1 MSTPR
6 VPPPSQSGL
15 TGAALRGA
23 VDLGALAKAR
33 EASKAGAGSNGG
45 PGAPGA
51 GSFVIDVTA
60 ANFEADVINQSAV
73 VPVVLDLWASW
84 CAPCKQLTPVL
95 ERLAAEFAGRF
106 LLAKVDVDAEQQ
118 IAAAF
123 QVQSIPSVFA
133 VIAGQPVPLFQ
144 GALPEAQVR
153 QVIDE
158 LLKVAAENGVAG
170 RLQPIGGDAGPAAGP
185 AAAEEPQD
193 DPADELFLQAGEAIA
208 TGDWPSAEAAYRQLL
223 ELDANDPDARA
234 GLTMVQLRG
243 RLQGVDELAAV
254 QSSDAAPG
262 DVDKAIV
269 AAEVNI
275 ANGDAERGYDR
286 LIQAVKLA
294 AGEDRARARTRL
306 VELFDLALPDDP
318 QVMRARRA
326 LAAALY

>member
-33 EASKAGAGSNGG
+33 EAQSQRAGGGADGASGAGSY
-45 PGAPGA
+45 
-51 GSFVIDVTA
+51 VIDVTA
-60 ANFEADVINQSAV
+60 ANFETDVINQSAV

-95 ERLAAEFAGRF
+95 ESLAAEFGGRF

-144 GALPEAQVR
+144 GALPEVQVR

-170 RLQPIGGDAGPAAGP
+170 RLEPVGVGAEQPAAGP
-185 AAAEEPQD
+185 TAADGPQE

-208 TGDWPSAEAAYRQLL
+208 TGDWSGAEAAYRQLL

-234 GLTMVQLRG
+234 GLTMVQLRS
-243 RLQGVDELAAV
+243 RLGGVDELAAV
-254 QSSDAAPG
+254 QASDEAPG
-262 DVDKAIV
+262 DVNKAIV

-275 ANGDAERGYDR
+275 VNGDAERGYDR
-286 LIQAVKLA
+286 LIQAVRLS
-294 AGEDRARARTRL
+294 AGDDRAKARGRL

-318 QVMRARRA
+318 QVMKARRA